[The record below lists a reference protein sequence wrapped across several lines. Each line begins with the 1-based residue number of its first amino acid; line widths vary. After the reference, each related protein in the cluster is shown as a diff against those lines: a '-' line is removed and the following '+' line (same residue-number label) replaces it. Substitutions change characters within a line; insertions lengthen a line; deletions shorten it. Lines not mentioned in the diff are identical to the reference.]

1 MSSSRR
7 RILASNLGKYRFL
20 PHYATCHPE
29 PRSIVQ
35 VSYHVL
41 STRVGIQSLTLR
53 QAQVGSAHKPK
64 GSRCANHFRNASALV
79 SLRTAPHSRAPA
91 HVHHHPERGA
101 GGRSR
106 SVPRHKTLAG
116 LNKMIAGL
124 GQHRPVGT
132 SRTAIPIT
140 WGCIEPR
147 VFPERL
153 LQQHIN
159 PRRTAAPRAFWV
171 ADTPAQRH

>member
-41 STRVGIQSLTLR
+41 STRVGTPSLTLR
-53 QAQVGSAHKPK
+53 QARVGSAHKLI
-64 GSRCANHFRNASALV
+64 GSGCANHFRNASVLV

-91 HVHHHPERGA
+91 PIRVVSLATKLSRPQHADCRA
-101 GGRSR
+101 RQQRRRSE
-106 SVPRHKTLAG
+106 P
-116 LNKMIAGL
+116 
-124 GQHRPVGT
+124 P
-132 SRTAIPIT
+132 RTAIPIT